1 MTPETDIVLDHLL
14 HAIVDLRNYREA
26 VRKQQMFTAI
36 HTVTEL
42 LRETCKL
49 KYNRIYSEPR
59 SDHYR
64 VKIYQSNY
72 PDLTTKKKHK
82 LFAIVR
88 IILQKSGF
96 NVDIDTIYFDSE
108 DIIFRVYD
116 RK

>member
-1 MTPETDIVLDHLL
+1 MKPNANAVIENILF
-14 HAIVDLRNYREA
+14 AIGNFKEYQNEI
-26 VRKQQMFTAI
+26 RKQQMFSAI
-36 HTVTEL
+36 HAATEL
-42 LRETCKL
+42 MRTTCKL
-49 KYNRIYSEPR
+49 KYARIYTEAR

-88 IILQKSGF
+88 IILQKFGF

-108 DIIFRVYD
+108 NIIFRVYD

>member
-49 KYNRIYSEPR
+49 KYNWNFNINNIVSFK
-59 SDHYR
+59 H
-64 VKIYQSNY
+64 
-72 PDLTTKKKHK
+72 TKLNK
-82 LFAIVR
+82 
-88 IILQKSGF
+88 
-96 NVDIDTIYFDSE
+96 Y
-108 DIIFRVYD
+108 
-116 RK
+116 